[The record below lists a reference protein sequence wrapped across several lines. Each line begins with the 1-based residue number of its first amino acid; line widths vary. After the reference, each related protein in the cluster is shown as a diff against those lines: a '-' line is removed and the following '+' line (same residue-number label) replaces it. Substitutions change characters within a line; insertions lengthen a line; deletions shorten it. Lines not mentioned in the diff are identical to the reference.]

1 MKGSCT
7 HVEKGTDAMATTQ
20 AQNKWR
26 DKFRFVKT
34 QLNVMARKIT
44 HDGLEE
50 IAEIYG
56 LKGKGEALAFC
67 CYVTRAHMQKGWHEP
82 AAKIMMDSMIAGFRG
97 QRDIYSP

>member
-1 MKGSCT
+1 
-7 HVEKGTDAMATTQ
+7 MAEAK

-26 DKFRFVKT
+26 DKYRFIKT

-50 IAEIYG
+50 IASTYN
-56 LKGKGEALAFC
+56 LKGKAEAVAFC
-67 CYVTRAHMQKGWHEP
+67 CYVTRANMQKGWHNPRE
-82 AAKIMMDSMIAGFRG
+82 KILMDSLVAGFRG